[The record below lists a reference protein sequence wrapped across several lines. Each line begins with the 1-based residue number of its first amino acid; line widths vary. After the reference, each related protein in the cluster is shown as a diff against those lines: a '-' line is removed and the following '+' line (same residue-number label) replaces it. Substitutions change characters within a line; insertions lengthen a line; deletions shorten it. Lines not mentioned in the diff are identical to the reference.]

1 MGSATQTFGHA
12 TDLGFFSHS
21 FRAAPNL
28 CLMKAK
34 PLQPLI
40 TTKGHSHQPPPQAHL
55 RSLLT
60 KLFPAVHALSSPGPD
75 PNKARAL
82 YKPCNTF
89 SLQPFPN
96 FATCSA
102 GTARASGH
110 QAKFQLCLP
119 GTLQDMLALRCSLK
133 ITDVTPLFCILQC
146 QEQGFFTNNPLSSLP
161 RWSHPKQRSPAQT
174 LARRQPL
181 PRAVPAARQTTR
193 QKEYIARAE
202 FPHTTSRLSRNTGF
216 IMDCNTT

>member
-1 MGSATQTFGHA
+1 
-12 TDLGFFSHS
+12 
-21 FRAAPNL
+21 
-28 CLMKAK
+28 MKAK
-34 PLQPLI
+34 SLQPLLI
-40 TTKGHSHQPPPQAHL
+40 TKGHSQQSLPQAHL
-55 RSLLT
+55 KSLLA
-60 KLFPAVHALSSPGPD
+60 KLFPAILALSSPGPD

-82 YKPCNTF
+82 YKPCNML

-146 QEQGFFTNNPLSSLP
+146 QEQGFFTNSPLSSLP
-161 RWSHPKQRSPAQT
+161 R
-174 LARRQPL
+174 
-181 PRAVPAARQTTR
+181 
-193 QKEYIARAE
+193 
-202 FPHTTSRLSRNTGF
+202 
-216 IMDCNTT
+216 

>member
-1 MGSATQTFGHA
+1 MSPQVAQWCLGLCEGRGKTRRQLDSHIHLHNSFSTGCQHQNMDKATSMGSATQTFGHA

-40 TTKGHSHQPPPQAHL
+40 TTKGNSQQPPPQAHL

-102 GTARASGH
+102 GMARASGH

-133 ITDVTPLFCILQC
+133 ITDVTPLFCILQ
-146 QEQGFFTNNPLSSLP
+146 
-161 RWSHPKQRSPAQT
+161 
-174 LARRQPL
+174 
-181 PRAVPAARQTTR
+181 
-193 QKEYIARAE
+193 
-202 FPHTTSRLSRNTGF
+202 
-216 IMDCNTT
+216 